1 MKKWWSRLSL
11 RNKLQIPIQLI
22 LLVVMLLAQR
32 VALQKFEEHVIDGAV
47 HRAENAADGVLNGL
61 NMMMLNGLISD
72 EEQRTLFVQKMSMS
86 DHVQELRVIRNKS
99 LQKQYGMG
107 LPSEQPVD
115 DLDHSVMQNAQMQSM
130 LLKYN
135 GSSAVRVVIPYIA
148 KSNFRGTNCLTCHTV
163 PEGTV
168 NGAVSITL
176 DVSKDYAIIKKA
188 NYVLWI
194 SQFVMQVFLY
204 FLVGRV
210 ITLIVSPALK
220 LQDDLKKLSTGDF
233 TGKID
238 VHGDDEIGSIAKSAL
253 LVNEE
258 LGKLIRN
265 VKLAATHLAETAKQ
279 VSMVSNMTSEG
290 IKAQKDETTHASD
303 SVQQIA
309 TSLHESVVGSK
320 NAVSVALSIREQA
333 NSAKEIVTEAINTIH
348 TLATEVNAATEVI
361 RKLESDSN
369 DISGVTQIIAKIA
382 NQTNLLALNAAIEA
396 ARAGE
401 QGRGFA
407 VVADEVRKLA
417 QRTQDATQEIQNKIE
432 ALQSGVKDATQVM
445 TKGRVQ
451 ADASVAQIN
460 RTNNSLESIVHSITS
475 IHEVNERIADSVE
488 AQSMIA
494 TKINETI
501 LNISYVAEQTAYSSK
516 NTSLEIE
523 KVSEA
528 AHDLNMLVAK
538 FIVPQDSNIK
548 EASVVSSKSDS
559 SVDDYLF

>member
-11 RNKLQIPIQLI
+11 RYKLQIPIQLI
-22 LLVVMLLAQR
+22 LLVVLLLAQR
-32 VALQKFEEHVIDGAV
+32 VALEKFEEHVIDGAV

-61 NMMMLNGLISD
+61 NMLMLNGIASD
-72 EEQRTLFVQKMSMS
+72 AEQRTLFIQKMSMS
-86 DHVQELRVIRNKS
+86 EHVQELRVIRNKS
-99 LQKQYGMG
+99 LQSQYGMG

-115 DLDHSVMQNAQMQSM
+115 ELDHRVMESAQVQST
-130 LLKYN
+130 LLKQN
-135 GSSAVRVVIPYIA
+135 GNRAVRVVVPYIA
-148 KSNFRGTNCLTCHTV
+148 KSDFRGTNCLSCHAV
-163 PEGTV
+163 PEGSV

-176 DVSKDYAIIKKA
+176 DVSKDYAIISNA

-204 FLVGRV
+204 FV
-210 ITLIVSPALK
+210 IGWVISMIVRPAHK
-220 LQDDLKKLSTGDF
+220 LQDDLKKLSKGDF
-233 TGKID
+233 TGKIEI
-238 VHGDDEIGSIAKSAL
+238 HGDDEIASIAKSAL
-253 LVNEE
+253 LVNDE
-258 LGKLIRN
+258 LGRLISN
-265 VKLAATHLAETAKQ
+265 VKAAATHLADTAKQ
-279 VSMVSNMTSEG
+279 VSMVSSMTSEG

-303 SVQQIA
+303 SVKQIA
-309 TSLHESVVGSK
+309 SSLHESVVGSK

-348 TLATEVNAATEVI
+348 TLATEVKEATEVI
-361 RKLESDSN
+361 RKLESDSD

-382 NQTNLLALNAAIEA
+382 SQTNLLALNAAIEA

-417 QRTQDATQEIQNKIE
+417 QRTQDATQEIQNKVE
-432 ALQSGVKDATQVM
+432 ALQSGVRDATAVM

-460 RTNNSLESIVHSITS
+460 RTNDSLEHIVQSITS

-488 AQSMIA
+488 EQSTIA
-494 TKINETI
+494 TKINDTI

-523 KVSEA
+523 KVSQA

-538 FIVPQDSNIK
+538 FIVPMSTDTKPATPGSGK
-548 EASVVSSKSDS
+548 TAA
-559 SVDDYLF
+559 DDYLF

>member
-11 RNKLQIPIQLI
+11 RYKLQIPIQLI
-22 LLVVMLLAQR
+22 LLVVLLLAQR
-32 VALQKFEEHVIDGAV
+32 VALEKFEEHVIDGAV

-61 NMMMLNGLISD
+61 NMLMLNGIASD
-72 EEQRTLFVQKMSMS
+72 AEQRTLFIQKMSMS
-86 DHVQELRVIRNKS
+86 EHVQELRVIRNKS
-99 LQKQYGMG
+99 LQSQYGMG

-115 DLDHSVMQNAQMQSM
+115 ELDHRVMESAQVQST
-130 LLKYN
+130 LLKQN
-135 GSSAVRVVIPYIA
+135 GNRAVRVVVPYIA
-148 KSNFRGTNCLTCHTV
+148 KSDFRGTNCLSCHAV
-163 PEGTV
+163 AEGSV

-176 DVSKDYAIIKKA
+176 DVSKDYAIISNA

-204 FLVGRV
+204 FV
-210 ITLIVSPALK
+210 IGWVISMIVRPAHK
-220 LQDDLKKLSTGDF
+220 LQDDLKKLSKGDF
-233 TGKID
+233 TGKIEI
-238 VHGDDEIGSIAKSAL
+238 HGDDEIGSIAKSAL
-253 LVNEE
+253 LVNDE
-258 LGKLIRN
+258 LGKLIGN
-265 VKLAATHLAETAKQ
+265 VKAAATHLAETAKQ
-279 VSMVSNMTSEG
+279 VSMVSSMTSEG
-290 IKAQKDETTHASD
+290 IKAQKDETTHASE

-309 TSLHESVVGSK
+309 SSLHESVVGSK
-320 NAVSVALSIREQA
+320 NAVAVALSIREQA

-348 TLATEVNAATEVI
+348 TLATEVKEATEVI
-361 RKLESDSN
+361 RKLESDSD

-417 QRTQDATQEIQNKIE
+417 QRTQDATQEIQNKVE
-432 ALQSGVKDATQVM
+432 ALQSGVRDATAVM

-460 RTNNSLESIVHSITS
+460 RTNDSLEHIAQSITS

-488 AQSMIA
+488 EQSTIA
-494 TKINETI
+494 TKINDTI
-501 LNISYVAEQTAYSSK
+501 LNISHVAEQTAYSSK

-523 KVSEA
+523 KVSQA
-528 AHDLNMLVAK
+528 AHDLNMLVTK
-538 FIVPQDSNIK
+538 FIVPLD
-548 EASVVSSKSDS
+548 ASTKSATPGS
-559 SVDDYLF
+559 AKTAADDYLF

>member
-11 RNKLQIPIQLI
+11 RYKLQIPIQLI
-22 LLVVMLLAQR
+22 LLVVLLLAQR
-32 VALQKFEEHVIDGAV
+32 VALEKFEEHVIDGAV

-61 NMMMLNGLISD
+61 NMLMLNGIISD
-72 EEQRTLFVQKMSMS
+72 AEQRTLFVQKMSMS
-86 DHVQELRVIRNKS
+86 EHVQELRVIRNKS
-99 LQKQYGMG
+99 LQSQYGMG

-115 DLDHSVMQNAQMQSM
+115 ELDHRVMESAQVQSA
-130 LLKYN
+130 LLKQN
-135 GSSAVRVVIPYIA
+135 GNRAVRVVVPYIA
-148 KSNFRGTNCLTCHTV
+148 KSDFRGTNCLSCHAV
-163 PEGTV
+163 PEGSV

-176 DVSKDYAIIKKA
+176 DVSKDYAIISNA

-204 FLVGRV
+204 FV
-210 ITLIVSPALK
+210 IGWVISIIVRPAHK
-220 LQDDLKKLSTGDF
+220 LQDDLKKLSKGDF
-233 TGKID
+233 TGEIEI
-238 VHGDDEIGSIAKSAL
+238 HGDDEIGSIAKSAL
-253 LVNEE
+253 LVNDE
-258 LGKLIRN
+258 LGKLIGN
-265 VKLAATHLAETAKQ
+265 VKAAATHLAETAKQ
-279 VSMVSNMTSEG
+279 VSMVSSMTSEG
-290 IKAQKDETTHASD
+290 IKAQKDETTHASE

-309 TSLHESVVGSK
+309 SSLHESVVGSK
-320 NAVSVALSIREQA
+320 NAVAVALSIREQA
-333 NSAKEIVTEAINTIH
+333 NSAREVVTEAINTIH
-348 TLATEVNAATEVI
+348 TLATEVKEATEVI
-361 RKLESDSN
+361 RKLENDSD

-417 QRTQDATQEIQNKIE
+417 QRTQDATQEIQNKVE
-432 ALQSGVKDATQVM
+432 ALQSGVRDATAVM

-460 RTNNSLESIVHSITS
+460 RTNDSLEHIVQSITS

-488 AQSMIA
+488 EQSTIA
-494 TKINETI
+494 TKINDTI

-523 KVSEA
+523 KVSQA
-528 AHDLNMLVAK
+528 AHDLNMLVDK
-538 FIVPQDSNIK
+538 FIVPMSADTKPATPGSAK
-548 EASVVSSKSDS
+548 TAA
-559 SVDDYLF
+559 DDYLF

>member
-11 RNKLQIPIQLI
+11 RYKLQIPIQLI
-22 LLVVMLLAQR
+22 LLVVLLLAQR
-32 VALQKFEEHVIDGAV
+32 VALEKFEEHVIDGAV

-61 NMMMLNGLISD
+61 NMLMLNGIASD
-72 EEQRTLFVQKMSMS
+72 AEQRTLFIQKMSMS
-86 DHVQELRVIRNKS
+86 EHVQELRVIRNKS
-99 LQKQYGMG
+99 LQSQYGMG

-115 DLDHSVMQNAQMQSM
+115 ELDHRVMESAQVQST
-130 LLKYN
+130 LLKQN
-135 GSSAVRVVIPYIA
+135 GNRAVRVVVPYIA
-148 KSNFRGTNCLTCHTV
+148 KSDFRGTNCLSCHAV
-163 PEGTV
+163 AEGSV

-176 DVSKDYAIIKKA
+176 DVSKDYAIISNA

-204 FLVGRV
+204 FV
-210 ITLIVSPALK
+210 IGWVISMIVRPAHK
-220 LQDDLKKLSTGDF
+220 LQDDLKKLSKGDF
-233 TGKID
+233 TGKIEI
-238 VHGDDEIGSIAKSAL
+238 HGDDEIGSIAKSAL
-253 LVNEE
+253 LVNDE
-258 LGKLIRN
+258 LGKLIGN
-265 VKLAATHLAETAKQ
+265 VKAAATHLAQTAKQ
-279 VSMVSNMTSEG
+279 VSMVSSMTSEG
-290 IKAQKDETTHASD
+290 IKAQKDETTHASE

-309 TSLHESVVGSK
+309 SSLHESVVGSK
-320 NAVSVALSIREQA
+320 NAVAVALSIREQA

-348 TLATEVNAATEVI
+348 TLATEVKEATEVI
-361 RKLESDSN
+361 RKLESDSD

-417 QRTQDATQEIQNKIE
+417 QRTQDATQEIQNKVE
-432 ALQSGVKDATQVM
+432 ALQSGVRDATAVM

-460 RTNNSLESIVHSITS
+460 RTNDSLEHIAQSITS

-488 AQSMIA
+488 EQSTIA
-494 TKINETI
+494 TKINDTI
-501 LNISYVAEQTAYSSK
+501 LNISHVAEQTAYSSK

-523 KVSEA
+523 KVSQA
-528 AHDLNMLVAK
+528 AHDLNMLVTK
-538 FIVPQDSNIK
+538 FIVPLD
-548 EASVVSSKSDS
+548 ASTKSATPGS
-559 SVDDYLF
+559 AKTAADDYLF

>member
-1 MKKWWSRLSL
+1 MNKWWGRLSL
-11 RNKLQIPIQLI
+11 RYKLQIPIQLI
-22 LLVVMLLAQR
+22 LLVVLLLAQR

-61 NMMMLNGLISD
+61 NMLMLNGLISD
-72 EEQRTLFVQKMSMS
+72 AEQRTLFVQKMSMS

-99 LQKQYGMG
+99 LQQQYGMG

-115 DLDHSVMQNAQMQSM
+115 ELDHRVMESAQVQST
-130 LLKYN
+130 LLKQN
-135 GSSAVRVVIPYIA
+135 GNRAVRVVIPYIA

-176 DVSKDYAIIKKA
+176 ELNEDYAIINKA

-194 SQFVMQVFLY
+194 SQFVIQVFLY
-204 FLVGRV
+204 FV
-210 ITLIVSPALK
+210 IGWVISLIVRPAYK
-220 LQDDLKKLSTGDF
+220 LQGDLKKLSTGDF

-253 LVNEE
+253 LVKDE
-258 LGKLIRN
+258 LGKLIGN
-265 VKLAATHLAETAKQ
+265 VNAAATHLAETAKQ
-279 VSMVSNMTSEG
+279 VSMVSSMTSEG
-290 IKAQKDETTHASD
+290 IKAQKDETTHASE
-303 SVQQIA
+303 SVQQMA
-309 TSLHESVVGSK
+309 SSLHESVVGSK
-320 NAVSVALSIREQA
+320 NAVAVALSIREQA
-333 NSAKEIVTEAINTIH
+333 SSAREIVTEAINTIH
-348 TLATEVNAATEVI
+348 SLATEVKEATEAI
-361 RKLESDSN
+361 RKLENDSN

-417 QRTQDATQEIQNKIE
+417 QRTRDATQEIQSKVE
-432 ALQSGVKDATQVM
+432 ALQSGVRDATAVM

-460 RTNNSLESIVHSITS
+460 RTNDSLQHIVQSITS
-475 IHEVNERIADSVE
+475 IHEVNERIAGSVE
-488 AQSMIA
+488 EQSTIA

-501 LNISYVAEQTAYSSK
+501 LNISHVAEQTAYSSK

-523 KVSEA
+523 KVSQA
-528 AHDLNMLVAK
+528 AHDLNMLVTR
-538 FIVPQDSNIK
+538 FIVPPD
-548 EASVVSSKSDS
+548 ASAKPATPGSGKTAA
-559 SVDDYLF
+559 DDYLF

>member
-11 RNKLQIPIQLI
+11 RYKLQIPIQLI
-22 LLVVMLLAQR
+22 LLVVLLLAQR
-32 VALQKFEEHVIDGAV
+32 VALEKFEEHVIDGAV

-61 NMMMLNGLISD
+61 NMLMLNGIASD
-72 EEQRTLFVQKMSMS
+72 AEQRTLFIQKMSMS
-86 DHVQELRVIRNKS
+86 EHVQELRVIRNKS
-99 LQKQYGMG
+99 LQSQYGMG

-115 DLDHSVMQNAQMQSM
+115 ELDHRVMESAQVQST
-130 LLKYN
+130 LLKQN
-135 GSSAVRVVIPYIA
+135 GNRAVRVVVPYIA
-148 KSNFRGTNCLTCHTV
+148 KSDFRGTNCLSCHAV
-163 PEGTV
+163 PEGSV

-176 DVSKDYAIIKKA
+176 DVSKDYAIISNA

-204 FLVGRV
+204 FV
-210 ITLIVSPALK
+210 IGWVISMIVRPAHK
-220 LQDDLKKLSTGDF
+220 LQDDLKKLSKGDF
-233 TGKID
+233 TGKIEI
-238 VHGDDEIGSIAKSAL
+238 HGDDEIGSIAKSAL
-253 LVNEE
+253 LVNDE
-258 LGKLIRN
+258 LGRLISN
-265 VKLAATHLAETAKQ
+265 VKAAATHLADTAKQ
-279 VSMVSNMTSEG
+279 VSMVSSMTSEG

-303 SVQQIA
+303 SVKQIA
-309 TSLHESVVGSK
+309 SSLHESVVGSK

-348 TLATEVNAATEVI
+348 TLATEVKEATEVI
-361 RKLESDSN
+361 RKLESDSD

-417 QRTQDATQEIQNKIE
+417 QRTQDATQEIQNKVE
-432 ALQSGVKDATQVM
+432 ALQSGVRDATAVM

-460 RTNNSLESIVHSITS
+460 RTNDSLEHIVQSITS

-488 AQSMIA
+488 EQSTIA
-494 TKINETI
+494 TKINDTI

-523 KVSEA
+523 KVSQA

-538 FIVPQDSNIK
+538 FIVPMSADTKPATPGSGK
-548 EASVVSSKSDS
+548 TAA
-559 SVDDYLF
+559 DDYLF